1 MNKINSEAIMK
12 NKKEIIKEI
21 IPQPPKESVET
32 YNELLSKVKE
42 LKVVISDNTLSLK
55 EIDNLLF
62 EIEEFC
68 KNEMLSGVDCKQIA
82 HDLTQFIMFGMIRS
96 EIVGRK

>member
-1 MNKINSEAIMK
+1 MNKINSEAIK
-12 NKKEIIKEI
+12 NKKEII
-21 IPQPPKESVET
+21 PQPIKDTPKESVET
-32 YNELLSKVKE
+32 YNELLNKVKE
-42 LKVVISDNTLSLK
+42 LKVGVSNNTLSLK
-55 EIDNLLF
+55 EIDDLLF

-68 KNEMLSGVDCKQIA
+68 KNKMLSGVDCKQIA